1 MPSSDVFKQYLR
13 WLDIDYKKSKA
24 VKIHYVVV
32 HVHAIIQAF
41 TIHVGKCCN
50 LVPTH
55 SCFELEGNKLLSS
68 KEGLKSHKLSSFAAN
83 WTLSAPQ
90 NGYTNSRS
98 ELSCSVLLSTRM
110 TLFSDVFASTPTGE
124 SESTQ
129 STSLSTWNAVVSPS
143 SASAAISTAI
153 WLTIFEVVAAVT
165 RIQHKHWQQVVEIG
179 EKPDTFS

>member
-68 KEGLKSHKLSSFAAN
+68 KEGLKSHKLSFFAAN

-90 NGYTNSRS
+90 NGCTNSRW
-98 ELSCSVLLSTRM
+98 ELLCSVLLSTRM
-110 TLFSDVFASTPTGE
+110 TLFFRCICFNTNWWIWINTVHFTFNMKRGGFSFMCLSSNIYSYMTDNFWSGRGSDGY
-124 SESTQ
+124 
-129 STSLSTWNAVVSPS
+129 
-143 SASAAISTAI
+143 SA
-153 WLTIFEVVAAVT
+153 
-165 RIQHKHWQQVVEIG
+165 
-179 EKPDTFS
+179 